1 MTNLALL
8 VDNFISVSVGMMIGY
23 LIGYYEYPVN
33 KKIAQIRN
41 RRTRAHDN
49 S

>member
-1 MTNLALL
+1 MTNLAAI
-8 VDNFISVSVGMMIGY
+8 VDNFASVSIGMLVGY
-23 LIGYYEYPVN
+23 LIGYYEYPIN